1 MLDEI
6 FAYRGLPKT
15 TVPQFNRFYSEF
27 DLNNDGLI
35 SRAECARFVKKFIVP
50 KSTQTIELLQY

>member
-6 FAYRGLPKT
+6 LANRGQPKT
-15 TVPQFNRFYSEF
+15 TVAQFNRFYADF

-35 SRAECARFVKKFIVP
+35 SKAECARFVKKFINPTSGV
-50 KSTQTIELLQY
+50 TISIL